1 MAEFNTGQNEE
12 NVSLDPTGE
21 LMRRTQ
27 NHLTRMLH
35 FRRQYD
41 TRRAEMYRQYIGDR
55 KAPLYPDGLTPR
67 SNTFVPYPLSNVETV
82 TARVMDA
89 FFSFDPWF
97 EARPRGPMDGS
108 AAEKMQMVLHHVMG
122 RSNFMSEFEKFV
134 RNVSIYGHAALK
146 VDWDFGFDVV
156 TYPEPVHAQDP
167 STGQPLLDETTGQP
181 VVLRYEPKTRQV
193 PKNRPKFEAV
203 DVYDLLIDPDG
214 SMKGHVVER
223 PFREVQQLAEMGI
236 YDKEGVARIASYI
249 KDEKDAD
256 NILIRIA
263 ELWDSIEGTV
273 TVATFSQDSEA
284 LGYKDLRYS
293 YRNASYKTW
302 KRKMY
307 GGPSVLLK
315 HGENPFMHKQISV
328 LDTSYIKLPNH
339 VFGLGQVEVISD
351 LTESLNKFVNMITD
365 NWNMGIN
372 RRYAYNTEVDI
383 DQTALNNFNVP
394 GGKVG
399 VSGDPNKA
407 IKELPFF
414 TPQAGDY
421 EIMGVYRNMIELAS
435 GVSDFYAK
443 GIGAPTG
450 NRTAT
455 GINQVVNEGNYR
467 FRMFIRN
474 LEVDILK
481 PMLEQVA
488 SMVQQFITD
497 EIEVMITDDMPG
509 IPKVPVVRP
518 EELIGS
524 VSFDIVA
531 ANYGTNKNIRQRN
544 LLALGQVLAES
555 PFTNEHEFLREMLK
569 TFEIRNVHRLIKSP
583 EQVAAEQ
590 QAALQQ
596 QIEMMIFQA
605 MLEADTQ
612 VKIARA
618 RSTGSSG
625 GGDRKQGRP
634 STNPTAKIPGHG
646 LSSAIREF
654 AQMHGANVPGGS
666 SESN

>member
-1 MAEFNTGQNEE
+1 MVEYNKGQEE
-12 NVSLDPTGE
+12 NTSLDPTGE
-21 LMRRTQ
+21 IMRKTVG
-27 NHLTRMLH
+27 HLTRMLH

-41 TRRAEMYRQYIGDR
+41 TRRSEMYRQYIGDR
-55 KAPLYPDGLTPR
+55 KASLYPDGLTPR
-67 SNTFVPYPLSNVETV
+67 SNTFVPYPLSNVENITS
-82 TARVMDA
+82 RVMDA

-97 EARPRGPMDGS
+97 EARPRGQADGF
-108 AAEKMQMVLHHVMG
+108 AAEKMQMVLKHVMG
-122 RSNFMSEFEKFV
+122 RSNFMTEFEQYV
-134 RNVSIYGHAALK
+134 RNVCIYGHGGFK
-146 VDWDFGFDVV
+146 VDWDFGEDVV
-156 TYPEPVHAQDP
+156 TYPEPVYAPDP
-167 STGQPLLDETTGQP
+167 ETGEPLIDEAGQPI
-181 VVLRYEPKTRQV
+181 VLRYEPKTRRI
-193 PKNRPKFEAV
+193 PKNRPKFEAI
-203 DVYDLLIDPDG
+203 DVYDLLIDPDK
-214 SMKGHVVER
+214 SIKGHVVER
-223 PFREVQQLAEMGI
+223 PFRDVKKLVEMGV
-236 YDKEGVARIASYI
+236 YDAEGVAIV
-249 KDEKDAD
+249 EKYLANDPDKD

-263 ELWDSIEGTV
+263 ELWDEFEGTV
-273 TVATFSQDSEA
+273 TVATFAQDSEA

-293 YRNASYKTW
+293 FRNASYKTW

-315 HGENPFMHKQISV
+315 HGENPFLHKQISV

-372 RRYAYNTEVDI
+372 RRYAYNTDIDI
-383 DQTALNNFNVP
+383 DQSALNNFNVP

-399 VSGDPNKA
+399 VQGDPNKA
-407 IKELPFF
+407 IMELPFF
-414 TPQAGDY
+414 TPPAGDY
-421 EIMGVYRNMIELAS
+421 EIMGVYRNMIELAG

-443 GIGAPTG
+443 GVGAPTG

-474 LEVDILK
+474 LETDILK

-488 SMVQQFITD
+488 SMIQQFVTD
-497 EIEVMITDDMPG
+497 EFEVMITDDMPG
-509 IPKVPVVRP
+509 IPKVPIVRP

-524 VSFDIVA
+524 ISFDIVA

-544 LLALGQVLAES
+544 FLALGQVLAES
-555 PFTNEHEFLREMLK
+555 PFTNEYEFMREMLK
-569 TFEIRNVHRLIKSP
+569 TFEVRNVHRLLKSP

-612 VKIARA
+612 SKIARA
-618 RSTGSSG
+618 RAGASTSSG
-625 GGDRKQGRP
+625 KKQGRP
-634 STNPTAKIPGHG
+634 STNPTAKIPGQG
-646 LSSAIREF
+646 LSSAVREF

-666 SESN
+666 SESS